1 MKKRFVNFP
10 SSENLIQSGKT
21 FIEEF
26 DPSAQ
31 SYLDQAGRWKQN
43 PESLRDCISNEIL
56 FYLWT
61 LKEEKRTF
69 FIQHV
74 FLPFIKN
81 DFWIISKKIFL
92 SLQKNNGIDPSLL
105 AEDEM
110 DEKYVFLIILEILG
124 WIVAYEAFR
133 LNSVL
138 PVPRW
143 DTRSKEQQQEY
154 KKRLQEMTT
163 LIEKLSSQEEE
174 TQYLSHILNHL
185 RKTSPE
191 FLEVL
196 PEIIAEE
203 HRITQKIHS
212 LLEKADRKEK
222 REEILPLVIEK
233 IMPPMG
239 IVTETSPALLRPC
252 LRLLL
257 DNKIA
262 IDSGIQYNAS
272 VILSILQDPRSIKT
286 MLNAIDSIPLNYSK
300 IRENLIYALGNLKEK
315 KAVKSMIKVLE
326 VPDEGEFFTSQKE
339 SCFFLLDEQKK
350 EAIMA
355 LGKIG
360 LESLPALPKMIKYA
374 EHPSPELQTP
384 LAWTLGEI
392 GKSQKDNFGGV
403 SADII
408 ISLLKLLQVKNK
420 KVFEESVNALK
431 KINMPEFIHSLY
443 LYHVGA
449 VNILGLKPAQK
460 GLYELSETVHFLI
473 RKKGKAII
481 GVNGDS
487 GTGKTYFC
495 QSLMNGFGDIN
506 PNEILYLM
514 RDRKKDQKILNRILG
529 IKWLKNHIDPIYYHD
544 YPLTEEEDN
553 PEEFFSRFLEENKD
567 KKLIILDGCR
577 DKYYFQ
583 RIIDL
588 FYFRGKLDVEVNFR
602 ATFSTRR
609 FNLEK
614 REIALESVKTHLSF
628 LEEPALEDTFI
639 YREGKAILYDLD
651 NSISCRL
658 NSKEIQE
665 LFRKERI
672 GSWGEL
678 IRIGDFKRETRPL
691 KTRSGK
697 LSCQQEFFTLTSS
710 KLEKVQ
716 PEPLIHRE
724 RIFRMDLNNDLEK
737 EPNLI
742 GIIDADDLKTK
753 QIRFYAQDQIAGLG
767 EEGKIFILTFLDNRI
782 FYTNGGK
789 SRGIT
794 LLGRKIFS
802 VNHTG
807 ECVVINFEKDE
818 KLKFTRTDSPALV
831 SSAFSKDAVLTGH
844 KDGSIRVW
852 DFANCSIQVLQGH
865 NQPVLALA
873 SDYFGR
879 IYSATQEGTLRIWD
893 IRNSVVTV
901 ITGLGGKISQIKP
914 YQSRKILVVTENTP
928 RTGKNETDHVNMA
941 ILDLDDLDF
950 HSCPSPI
957 NKKLLSVCVN
967 FDGRIFATYA
977 SACGEKKGGLT
988 IISPGQKS
996 SKFKI
1001 LESHGKETKD
1011 CLIMGPKI
1019 ITCGTEADGRYT
1031 IRVWGTDHYVKTEL
1045 NKLIALADII

>member
-1 MKKRFVNFP
+1 MKKRIASFP
-10 SSENLIQSGKT
+10 TSEDLIRTGKEL
-21 FIEEF
+21 IEEF

-31 SYLDQAGRWKQN
+31 SYLDLAGQWKKN

-69 FIQHV
+69 FIRHV
-74 FLPFIKN
+74 FLPFIRD
-81 DFWIISKKIFL
+81 DFWIMSKKIFL
-92 SLQKNNGIDPSLL
+92 SFQKNAEIEPSLP
-105 AEDEM
+105 ADDEM
-110 DEKYVFLIILEILG
+110 DEKCMFLIVLETLG
-124 WIVAYEAFR
+124 WIIAYEAFR

-143 DTRSKEQQQEY
+143 DTRSKKQQHEA
-154 KKRLQEMTT
+154 KKHHQAMTG
-163 LIEKLSSQEEE
+163 LIEKLSTREEK
-174 TQYLSHILNHL
+174 TRYLADLSSHL

-191 FLEVL
+191 FLAAL
-196 PEIIAEE
+196 PALIAEE
-203 HRITQKIHS
+203 HRITQQIRV
-212 LLEKADRKEK
+212 LLEIAETKEK

-233 IMPPMG
+233 ILPPMG

-257 DNKIA
+257 DKKIE
-262 IDSGIQYNAS
+262 IDSGIPYNAS
-272 VILSILQDPRSIKT
+272 VILSILQDPRSIET
-286 MLNAIDSIPLNYSK
+286 MLNAIDRIPLNYSK
-300 IRENLIYALGNLKEK
+300 IRENLIYTLGNLKEE
-315 KAVKSMIKVLE
+315 KAVESMIEVLE
-326 VPDEGEFFTSQKE
+326 VPDEGEFLNSQKE
-339 SCFFLLDEQKK
+339 RCFFLLTEQKK
-350 EAIMA
+350 ETIMA

-360 LESLPALPKMIKYA
+360 LASLPALPALIKYA
-374 EHPSPELQTP
+374 EHPSPELQSP

-392 GKSQKDNFGGV
+392 GKSQKVDFGGV

-408 ISLLKLLQVKNK
+408 ITLLKLLQVKNK
-420 KVFEESVNALK
+420 MVFEESVNALK
-431 KINMPEFIHSLY
+431 KIDMPEFIHSLY
-443 LYHVGA
+443 LYNVGA

-473 RKKGKAII
+473 RKKGSAII
-481 GVNGDS
+481 AVNGDS

-495 QSLMNGFGDIN
+495 QSLMNGFGNIN
-506 PNEILYLM
+506 QNEILYLM

-553 PEEFFSRFLEENKD
+553 PEEFFFRFLEENED

-609 FNLEK
+609 FNLEE

-628 LEEPALEDTFI
+628 LEEPALEDTYI

-651 NSISCRL
+651 NSISRRL
-658 NSKEIQE
+658 IRKEIQE

-672 GSWGEL
+672 ESWGEL
-678 IRIGDFKRETRPL
+678 IRIGDFKRETYPMKAR
-691 KTRSGK
+691 TGK
-697 LSCQQEFFTLTSS
+697 LSCRQEPFTSYSS
-710 KLEKVQ
+710 KMENVP
-716 PEPLIHRE
+716 PEPLIHGE
-724 RIFRMDLNNDLEK
+724 RIFRMELNADVGK

-742 GIIDADDLKTK
+742 GIIEANDLKTK

-767 EEGKIFILTFLDNRI
+767 DGGKIFILTFLDNRI
-782 FYTNGGK
+782 FFTNEAK

-802 VNHTG
+802 VNNKG

-818 KLKFTRTDSPALV
+818 KLKFAKADSPALI
-831 SSAFSKDAVLTGH
+831 SSGLSNDAVLTGH
-844 KDGSIRVW
+844 KDGSIRIW
-852 DFANCSIQVLQGH
+852 DFANSSIQVLQGH
-865 NQPVLALA
+865 SQPVLALA
-873 SDYFGR
+873 SDYYGR
-879 IYSATQEGTLRIWD
+879 IYSATQEGGLRVWD
-893 IRNSVVTV
+893 IANSVANVF
-901 ITGLGGKISQIKP
+901 TGIEGKISRIKP
-914 YQSRKILVVTENTP
+914 YVNKKILVVTEGAADKQKAD
-928 RTGKNETDHVNMA
+928 RSHANMTVM
-941 ILDLDDLDF
+941 DLDDLAF
-950 HSCPSPI
+950 LTSPSPLS
-957 NKKLLSVCVN
+957 KKLLGVSIN
-967 FDGRIFATYA
+967 FDGRILAAYA
-977 SACGEKKGGLT
+977 PADGEKQGVLA
-988 IISPGQKS
+988 IISLGRKS
-996 SKFKI
+996 SEFKI
-1001 LESHGKETKD
+1001 LDSHGKETKE

-1019 ITCGTEADGRYT
+1019 ITCGTETDGGYT

-1045 NKLIALADII
+1045 NKLIALADTT

>member
-1 MKKRFVNFP
+1 MKKRLD
-10 SSENLIQSGKT
+10 SSLSIEDLIQSGKT

-56 FYLWT
+56 FYLWI

-74 FLPFIKN
+74 FLPFIRN
-81 DFWIISKKIFL
+81 DFWIMSKKIFL

-110 DEKYVFLIILEILG
+110 DKKCVFLIILEILG

-138 PVPRW
+138 PVPSW

-154 KKRLQEMTT
+154 KKRLQAMTD

-196 PEIIAEE
+196 PAIIAEE
-203 HRITQKIHS
+203 HRIIQKIHS
-212 LLEKADRKEK
+212 LLEKAENKEK

-252 LRLLL
+252 IRLLL
-257 DNKIA
+257 DKKIG

-286 MLNAIDSIPLNYSK
+286 MLNAIDRFPLNYSK
-300 IRENLIYALGNLKEK
+300 IRENLIYTLGNLKEK

-326 VPDEGEFFTSQKE
+326 VPDEGEFFTSQKDRR
-339 SCFFLLDEQKK
+339 FFLLTEQKK

-360 LESLPALPKMIKYA
+360 LESLPALPSLIKYA
-374 EHPSPELQTP
+374 EHPSPELQTH

-403 SADII
+403 NADII
-408 ISLLKLLQVKNK
+408 ITLLKLLQVKNK
-420 KVFEESVNALK
+420 QVFEESVNSLK

-443 LYHVGA
+443 LYNVGA

-473 RKKGKAII
+473 RKKGRAII
-481 GVNGDS
+481 AVNGDS

-529 IKWLKNHIDPIYYHD
+529 IKWLTNHIDPIYYHD
-544 YPLTEEEDN
+544 YPLTEEEDH
-553 PEEFFSRFLEENKD
+553 PEEFFFRFLEENTD

-602 ATFSTRR
+602 TTFSTRR

-628 LEEPALEDTFI
+628 LEEPALEDTYI

-658 NSKEIQE
+658 NTKEIQE

-678 IRIGDFKRETRPL
+678 IRIGDFKRETHHL
-691 KTRSGK
+691 KSSSGK
-697 LSCQQEFFTLTSS
+697 LYCKQESFTSISS
-710 KLEKVQ
+710 ELENVQ
-716 PEPLIHRE
+716 PEPLIHGE
-724 RIFRMDLNNDLEK
+724 RIFRMGLNTDVEK

-742 GIIDADDLKTK
+742 GIIDANDLKTK
-753 QIRFYAQDQIAGLG
+753 QLRFYAQDQIAGLG
-767 EEGKIFILTFLDNRI
+767 EEGKIFVLTFLDNRI
-782 FYTNGGK
+782 FYTNGEK

-802 VNHTG
+802 VNNTG
-807 ECVVINFEKDE
+807 ECVVINFEKNK
-818 KLKFTRTDSPALV
+818 KLKFTKMDSPALV

-844 KDGSIRVW
+844 KDGSIRIW
-852 DFANCSIQVLQGH
+852 DFANRSIQVLQGH

-879 IYSATQEGTLRIWD
+879 IYSATKEGALRVWD
-893 IRNSVVTV
+893 IEKSVSN
-901 ITGLGGKISQIKP
+901 IIKGFGGKISRIKP
-914 YQSRKILVVTENTP
+914 YLNRKILVVTEEAPN
-928 RTGKNETDHVNMA
+928 KWKAAKHHANMT
-941 ILDLDDLDF
+941 ILDLNDLTF
-950 HSCPSPI
+950 LTSPSPI
-957 NKKLLSVCVN
+957 NKKLLSVSVN
-967 FDGRIFATYA
+967 FDGRILATYA
-977 SACGEKKGGLT
+977 SANEEKQSGLA

-996 SKFKI
+996 SEFKI
-1001 LESHGKETKD
+1001 LNSHGKETKD

-1019 ITCGTEADGRYT
+1019 ITCGTETDGRYT

-1045 NKLIALADII
+1045 NKLIALADIT

>member
-1 MKKRFVNFP
+1 MKKKINSFP
-10 SSENLIQSGKT
+10 TIEDLIQTGKI
-21 FIEEF
+21 FIEKF

-31 SYLDQAGRWKQN
+31 SYLDQAGEWKQN
-43 PESLRDCISNEIL
+43 PESMRDCISNEIL

-69 FIQHV
+69 FIRHV
-74 FLPFIKN
+74 FLPFITGN
-81 DFWIISKKIFL
+81 IWIMSNKIFL
-92 SLQKNNGIDPSLL
+92 SLQKNNEIDPSHLT
-105 AEDEM
+105 
-110 DEKYVFLIILEILG
+110 DEKMDKNYIFLIILEILG
-124 WIVAYEAFR
+124 WTVAYEAFR

-138 PVPRW
+138 PVPDW
-143 DTRSKEQQQEY
+143 DTRSKEQQHDD
-154 KKRLQEMTT
+154 KKRCQAMTN
-163 LIEKLSSQEEE
+163 LIEKLSNQKKE
-174 TQYLSHILNHL
+174 TRYISLILNHL

-191 FLEVL
+191 FIAVL
-196 PEIIAEE
+196 PALIAEE
-203 HRITQKIHS
+203 HRITRQIRS
-212 LLEKADRKEK
+212 LLEKAESKEK
-222 REEILPLVIEK
+222 KEEILPLVIEK
-233 IMPPMG
+233 MMPPMG
-239 IVTETSPALLRPC
+239 IVSETSPALLRPC

-257 DNKIA
+257 DKKIE
-262 IDSGIQYNAS
+262 IESGIPYNAS
-272 VILSILQDPRSIKT
+272 VILSILQDPRSIET
-286 MLNAIDSIPLNYSK
+286 MLNAIDRFPLNYSK
-300 IRENLIYALGNLKEK
+300 IRENLIYTLGNLKEE
-315 KAVKSMIKVLE
+315 KAVKSMIKVLDA
-326 VPDEGEFFTSQKE
+326 PDEGEFFSSHKE
-339 SCFFLLDEQKK
+339 RRFFLLTEQKK
-350 EAIMA
+350 EVVLA

-360 LESLPALPKMIKYA
+360 LESLSALPNLIKYA
-374 EHPSPELQTP
+374 EHPSPELQTH

-408 ISLLKLLQVKNK
+408 ITLLKLLQVENK
-420 KVFEESVNALK
+420 QVFEESVNALK
-431 KINMPEFIHSLY
+431 KINMPKFIHSLY
-443 LYHVGA
+443 LYNVGA

-460 GLYELSETVHFLI
+460 GLYELSETVHFLMQ
-473 RKKGKAII
+473 KKGRAII
-481 GVNGDS
+481 AVNGDS

-495 QSLMNGFGDIN
+495 QSLMNGFGDIDQ
-506 PNEILYLM
+506 NEILYLM

-544 YPLTEEEDN
+544 YPLKEEEDN
-553 PEEFFSRFLEENKD
+553 PEEFFFRFLEENAD

-583 RIIDL
+583 RIID
-588 FYFRGKLDVEVNFR
+588 FFHIHEKLDVVVNFR

-609 FNLEK
+609 FNLEE

-782 FYTNGGK
+782 IHTNGAK

-802 VNHTG
+802 VNNTG
-807 ECVVINFEKDE
+807 ECVVINFEKNE
-818 KLKFTRTDSPALV
+818 KLKFTKTDSPALV
-831 SSAFSKDAVLTGH
+831 SSALSNDAVLTGH
-844 KDGSIRVW
+844 EDGSIRIW
-852 DFANCSIQVLQGH
+852 DFANRSIQVLQGH
-865 NQPVLALA
+865 SQPVLALA

-879 IYSATQEGTLRIWD
+879 IYSATQEGTLRVWD
-893 IRNSVVTV
+893 IANSVANV
-901 ITGLGGKISQIKP
+901 ITGLGGTISHIMP
-914 YQSRKILVVTENTP
+914 YLNRKILVVTAEAPNKWKADKHHENMT
-928 RTGKNETDHVNMA
+928 
-941 ILDLDDLDF
+941 ILNLDDLTF
-950 HSCPSPI
+950 LTSPSPI
-957 NKKLLSVCVN
+957 NTRLLGISVN
-967 FDGRIFATYA
+967 SDGRILATYA
-977 SACGEKKGGLT
+977 SEKGEKQGGLV

-996 SKFKI
+996 PEFKI
-1001 LESHGKETKD
+1001 LDSHGKETKD

-1019 ITCGTEADGRYT
+1019 ITCGAEADGRYT

-1045 NKLIALADII
+1045 NKLIALADIS